1 MSDRIGIISLGC
13 AKNLVNSE
21 QMAYLLAESGFEL
34 VPLDG
39 EDHGALDA
47 VIVNTCAFIESAQRE
62 AIDTIIELGELKA
75 AGAVGRIVV
84 AGCLPERFRGLVS
97 SELPEI
103 DAMVGVG
110 SFGEIVQVTRAAIE
124 GTRIARFADSS
135 APLEETHRL
144 ISTAPGWA
152 YIKIA
157 EGCDNRCA
165 YCVIPSIRGRY
176 RSRSMENIVEEAR
189 ELAESGVREL
199 IVVAQDITRYGTD
212 LYGERRLSALLRE
225 LCEIAGLEWIR
236 LHYLY
241 PDQIDDE
248 LIDTIAAEP
257 KIVKY
262 LDIPIQHID
271 DGILRAMNRR
281 GSGAEIREL
290 FSCLRERIPG
300 LVLRTS
306 VIVGLPGEGEREF
319 EALAEFFREAKIERA
334 GVFEYSPEEGTA
346 AAEMDGRP
354 EPEVAAHRADLIREI
369 ASRIMD
375 DWNSTRVGMTLDVL
389 MLGYDAER
397 DCLYGRSTAD
407 SPDID
412 GLVYFTG
419 EAALGE
425 IAPVLITGA
434 QDGELWGEAVA
445 V

>member
-290 FSCLRERIPG
+290 FSRLRERIPG

-319 EALAEFFREAKIERA
+319 EAMAEFFREAKIERA